1 MISTTYY
8 YYAHFILNFKLFSFK
23 VHEGTRLNIFCE
35 VIKADGKLEV
45 DEKTYMTSKN
55 RNELLELY
63 ISTSKAF

>member
-1 MISTTYY
+1 MKEQGL
-8 YYAHFILNFKLFSFK
+8 ILC
-23 VHEGTRLNIFCE
+23 G

-45 DEKTYMTSKN
+45 DEKTHMASKD